1 MNQEDVR
8 AKLNEITDQGLK
20 ITYIGMATKIQQ
32 SELSRF
38 KNGTVNFSE
47 KVLKK
52 LDDYLNRV
60 VIPKD

>member
-8 AKLNEITDQGLK
+8 AKLNEITDRGLK

-60 VIPKD
+60 IIPKD